1 MAMLDVTCD
10 IDAIIT
16 RRSAHPTR
24 PNPATNPR
32 AAAPS
37 MRRVRVQGLVAPA
50 YITQRGGTFRI
61 RVRVSGF
68 VFTLARSLSHVLSSL
83 FPPVFPCGRRGACT
97 TGACTG
103 HRVPR
108 LPRSRGRA
116 CVPQSA
122 VCACVLLLSCV
133 PVLCCVCV
141 LCAVPAVPGTGTE
154 ISGQPSSLVQ
164 YTCGTSDLASRPP
177 VCAVL
182 GGDPATWHVRGPCVC
197 CSCHLQA
204 ATSPTTCST
213 LHSDMLLRM
222 PIHVLLL
229 PAST

>member
-1 MAMLDVTCD
+1 M
-10 IDAIIT
+10 
-16 RRSAHPTR
+16 
-24 PNPATNPR
+24 
-32 AAAPS
+32 
-37 MRRVRVQGLVAPA
+37 
-50 YITQRGGTFRI
+50 
-61 RVRVSGF
+61 
-68 VFTLARSLSHVLSSL
+68 LSSL

-122 VCACVLLLSCV
+122 VCARVLLLSCV
-133 PVLCCVCV
+133 LVLCCVCV
-141 LCAVPAVPGTGTE
+141 CAVPAVPGTGTE

-164 YTCGTSDLASRPP
+164 YTCGTCDLASRPP

-229 PAST
+229 PASTLRPSGGDVTNDVLRRDARVWNHTDGLAQRELRVRQAPEVPVVHFDVLD